1 MSLRKDQ
8 SREIVALDAV
18 AEEHRRAL
26 ETFLPDGGSLKEF
39 AVTLGAG
46 TPVSVVR
53 LSARE
58 PWFDGLAAL
67 YCFNASRWDTPAD
80 VVYCYPNQAPAGSWD
95 GTVVYVDFT
104 PPASKTYSIV
114 VSFGGPNAIAH
125 LRGPWGVVDKTVPAG
140 HESDT
145 VGVSWTGDAPLW
157 FTISFSGQWLGM
169 VSAVQIF
176 EMA

>member
-8 SREIVALDAV
+8 SHEIIALDAV
-18 AEEHRRAL
+18 AAQHRHGQQAAL
-26 ETFLPDGGSLKEF
+26 PGDVNLKSY
-39 AVTLGAG
+39 AAILHRG

-53 LSARE
+53 LSARA

-67 YCFNASRWDTPAD
+67 YCFNASRWDTPQD
-80 VVYCYPNQAPAGSWD
+80 QIYCYPNQAPAGGWD

-104 PPASKTYSIV
+104 PPAEKTYSIV

-140 HESDT
+140 QESAT
-145 VGVSWTGDAPLW
+145 VGVLWTGDVPLW
-157 FTISFSGQWLGM
+157 FTITFSGAWLGT
-169 VSAVQIF
+169 VAAVQIF
-176 EMA
+176 EMT

>member
-1 MSLRKDQ
+1 MSLRNDQ
-8 SREIVALDAV
+8 SPEITALDALV
-18 AEEHRRAL
+18 EQHRRG
-26 ETFLPDGGSLKEF
+26 EEVPLPDDETLKTF
-39 AVTLGAG
+39 AATLSAG

-67 YCFNASRWDTPAD
+67 YCFNASRWDTPLD
-80 VVYCYPNQAPAGSWD
+80 QVFCFPNQAPPGSWD

-104 PPASKTYSIV
+104 PPANETYSIV
-114 VSFGGPNAIAH
+114 VSFGGPNAVAH

-140 HESDT
+140 QDSDM
-145 VGVSWTGDAPLW
+145 VGVTWTGGDPLW
-157 FTISFSGQWLGM
+157 FTISFSGSWLGM

-176 EMA
+176 EMT